1 MAQEIHTND
10 GERDS
15 CQQEGPGKWLAL
27 ERQVNSL
34 FTPARDELTCRSS
47 QLGARGWS
55 SREVGKDGVAGAGI
69 HEKTPI
75 GELVHNVN
83 Q

>member
-1 MAQEIHTND
+1 MAQEVYTND

-15 CQQEGPGKWLAL
+15 CQQEGPGKRLSL

-34 FTPARDELTCRSS
+34 FTPTRDELTCRSS
-47 QLGARGWS
+47 QLGAGGWS
-55 SREVGKDGVAGAGI
+55 SRGVGEDGVAGAGI
-69 HEKTPI
+69 HKKTPI
-75 GELVHNVN
+75 GELDHNVN